1 VAQLPNDEIEGVEA
15 GQRLYA
21 NLRNPKV
28 FAADRGDGESVTV
41 PEAVVAAAETETGAQ
56 V

>member
-28 FAADRGDGESVTV
+28 FAADRADDESVTV
-41 PEAVVAAAETETGAQ
+41 PEAVVAAAGAETGAQ